1 MDKINKKLNPNI
13 IKHIN
18 NGVVLFKVGKINES
32 IQSFKNATK
41 ESPNSNLAHNNLGI
55 SYLELGMYS
64 HALKHFVTALKINK
78 NDLGVVM
85 NLVNV
90 LTLYKSSKTDEHP
103 LIHIDHEIGKTLINN
118 KNKKLYFE
126 ENLSNILVKSNNHI
140 KKYNKNLYSN
150 ETQLFRKN
158 SKNLNC
164 NRHFKV
170 FNEHNVIPK
179 YCFSCYKIQI
189 NLSNVVDL
197 IKLFLIFNDLYLKNN
212 NIRKCIVEMR
222 QNIKGN
228 YKGYIYCEN
237 ILEAKDI
244 IKKIDQKIKEADINN
259 FNSGIKHGCSEYYKS
274 YPAFEKITN
283 DKDKEFKYSS
293 DWAEK
298 EKLIDLREPSRLKKD
313 QKIWG
318 ETLKGIHLSDI
329 LTINNWICY
338 ADATGDY
345 SYKKIYNNYVNN
357 SLMKKYLENQIN
369 FRKENLLNKFN

>member
-1 MDKINKKLNPNI
+1 MDKINKEINPNI
-13 IKHIN
+13 IKYIN
-18 NGVVLFKVGKINES
+18 NGVTSFKLGKINDS

-41 ESPNSNLAHNNLGI
+41 ENPNSNLAHNNLGI

-64 HALKHFVTALKINK
+64 KALKHFVKALKINE
-78 NDLGVVM
+78 NDLGAM
-85 NLVNV
+85 INLVNV
-90 LTLYKSSKTDEHP
+90 LTLYKPNNKDEHP
-103 LIHIDHEIGKTLINN
+103 LIHIDYVIGQNLINYN
-118 KNKKLYFE
+118 E
-126 ENLSNILVKSNNHI
+126 ENLSNILIKSNDHI

-158 SKNLNC
+158 STNLNC
-164 NRHFKV
+164 KRHFKV
-170 FNEHNVIPK
+170 FNEYNIIPK
-179 YCFSCYKIQI
+179 YCFSCYKVQI

-197 IKLFLIFNDLYLKNN
+197 IKLFLVFNNLYLKNN

-228 YKGYIYCEN
+228 YKGYIYCES
-237 ILEAKDI
+237 ISEAQDI
-244 IKKIDQKIKEADINN
+244 VKKINQKIKEANISN
-259 FNSGIKHGCSEYYKS
+259 FNLNIKHGCSEYYKS
-274 YPAFEKITN
+274 YPAFEKISN
-283 DKDKEFKYSS
+283 DEDKEFKYFSN
-293 DWAEK
+293 WEEK

-345 SYKKIYNNYVNN
+345 SYKKIYNNYVSNG
-357 SLMKKYLENQIN
+357 LIKKNLENQIN
-369 FRKENLLNKFN
+369 FRKENF